1 MAYKLLE
8 GIRVLDLTMV
18 FAGPVSSRILASLG
32 AEVIKIESYVRPDVF
47 TRGNVYPENDPGTEP
62 WNRGSLFHS
71 LNAGKLGITLNLGS
85 EKGRDIFKKLVKIS
99 DVVMENYSPR
109 VMENWGLGYEE
120 LKKIKPD
127 IIMASMS
134 GLGHTGPLHDFYMY
148 VPGMEGMSGLTHMT
162 GYPDEPPMLSGF
174 SYGDWTSG
182 ATSSAAIMT
191 ALFHK
196 KSTGQGQ
203 FIDLAGREAL
213 ISNVGN
219 IIMDFTLNHRV
230 QSRMGNDQPYSAP
243 HGCYRCNGDDNWIN
257 IAVENE
263 EQWTSFCGVI
273 GETDWCKQ
281 EKFGNSLSRWKNRS
295 ELDTLVEDWTMKQDK
310 FKITEKLQKAG
321 VPAGAVLN
329 MKEVNL
335 NSHLIERGFFNIIE
349 HGEGI
354 GKRPIPNQ
362 IPAKFNN
369 IDSFVPE
376 RAPKFGQDNNY
387 VFGELL
393 GISKEELIAL
403 EGEKVI
409 GGAPSFP
416 PGRPTR
422 LNLIQAQDAGQLD
435 RNYIKELREKYKI
448 DIGTTEN
455 NKNGLT

>member
-1 MAYKLLE
+1 MAYKLLK

-18 FAGPVSSRILASLG
+18 FAGPVSSRVLASLG
-32 AEVIKIESYVRPDVF
+32 AEVIKIESAIRPDVF
-47 TRGNVYPENDPGTEP
+47 TRGNVYPENDPGTDP

-85 EKGRDIFKKLVKIS
+85 DKGRDIFKKLVKIS

-109 VMENWGLGYEE
+109 VMENWGLGYDE

-182 ATSSAAIMT
+182 GTSSAAILI

-213 ISNVGN
+213 IANVGN
-219 IIMDFTLNHRV
+219 IIMDYTMNQRV
-230 QSRMGNDQPYSAP
+230 QERMGNDQPYLAP
-243 HGCYRCNGDDNWIN
+243 HGCYRCKGDDNWIN
-257 IAVENE
+257 IAVENDP
-263 EQWTSFCGVI
+263 QWTGFCGVI
-273 GETDWCKQ
+273 GNPDWCQQ
-281 EKFGNSLSRWKNRS
+281 EKFGNSLNRWKNRS
-295 ELDTLVEDWTMKQDK
+295 ELDKLVEGWTINQDK
-310 FKITEKLQKAG
+310 FTASEQFQKAG
-321 VPAGAVLN
+321 VPAGAVLTI
-329 MKEVNL
+329 KEVNL
-335 NSHLIERGFFNIIE
+335 NSHLIDRGFFDIID
-349 HGEGI
+349 HGEGV
-354 GKRPIPNQ
+354 GKRPIPAQ

-369 IDSFVPE
+369 IEKFVPA
-376 RAPKFGQDNNY
+376 RAPRFGQDNLN

-393 GISKEELIAL
+393 GISNEDIAAL
-403 EGEKVI
+403 EAEKVI

-422 LNLIQAQDAGQLD
+422 LNLIQAQDAGQID
-435 RNYIKELREKYKI
+435 TNYTGELREKYKK
-448 DIGTTEN
+448 DIGITG
-455 NKNGLT
+455 NGKKEVK

>member
-1 MAYKLLE
+1 MAYELLK

-32 AEVIKIESYVRPDVF
+32 AEVVKIESSVRPDVF
-47 TRGNVYPENDPGTEP
+47 TRGNVYPENDPGAEP

-109 VMENWGLGYEE
+109 VMENWGLGYAE

-134 GLGHTGPLHDFYMY
+134 GLGHTGPLRDFYMY

-182 ATSSAAIMT
+182 GTSSAAILI
-191 ALFHK
+191 ALFHRK
-196 KSTGQGQ
+196 TTGKGQ

-213 ISNVGN
+213 IGNVGN

-230 QSRMGNDQPYSAP
+230 ENRMGNDQPYLAP
-243 HGCYRCNGDDNWIN
+243 HGCYRCNGEDNWIN
-257 IAVENE
+257 IAVEND
-263 EQWTSFCGVI
+263 EQWSSFCRVM
-273 GETDWCKQ
+273 GEPVWCKH
-281 EKFGNSLSRWKNRS
+281 EKFENSLNRWKNRS
-295 ELDTLVEDWTMKQDK
+295 ELDALVEEWTIKQDK
-310 FKITEKLQKAG
+310 FKVTETLQKAG

-335 NSHLIERGFFNIIE
+335 SSQLIERGFFDVID
-349 HGEGI
+349 HGPGV

-362 IPAKFNN
+362 IPAKFSNV
-369 IDSFVPE
+369 DSFIPK

-393 GISKEELIAL
+393 GISKEELATL
-403 EGEKVI
+403 EAEKVI

-422 LNLIQAQDAGQLD
+422 LNLIQAQDAGAID
-435 RNYIKELREKYKI
+435 ANYTDELRKKYNKDMGI
-448 DIGTTEN
+448 SGSTKTT
-455 NKNGLT
+455 

>member
-1 MAYKLLE
+1 MAYKLLK

-18 FAGPVSSRILASLG
+18 FAGPVSSRVLASLG
-32 AEVIKIESYVRPDVF
+32 AEVIKIESAIRPDVF
-47 TRGNVYPENDPGTEP
+47 TRGNVYPENDPGTDP

-85 EKGRDIFKKLVKIS
+85 DKGRDIFKKLVKIS

-109 VMENWGLGYEE
+109 VMENWGLGYDE

-182 ATSSAAIMT
+182 GTSSAAILI

-213 ISNVGN
+213 IANVGN
-219 IIMDFTLNHRV
+219 IIMDYTMNQRV
-230 QSRMGNDQPYSAP
+230 QERMGNDQPYLAP
-243 HGCYRCNGDDNWIN
+243 HGCYRCKGDDNWIN
-257 IAVENE
+257 IAVENDP
-263 EQWTSFCGVI
+263 QWTGFCGVI
-273 GETDWCKQ
+273 GNPDWCQQ
-281 EKFGNSLSRWKNRS
+281 EKFGNSLNRWKNRS
-295 ELDTLVEDWTMKQDK
+295 ELDKLVEGWTINQDK
-310 FKITEKLQKAG
+310 FTASEQFQKAG
-321 VPAGAVLN
+321 VPAGAVLTI
-329 MKEVNL
+329 KEVNL
-335 NSHLIERGFFNIIE
+335 NSHLIDRGFFDIID
-349 HGEGI
+349 HGEGV
-354 GKRPIPNQ
+354 GKRPIPAQ

-369 IDSFVPE
+369 IEKFVPA
-376 RAPKFGQDNNY
+376 RAPRFGQDNLY

-393 GISKEELIAL
+393 GISNEDIAAL
-403 EGEKVI
+403 EAEKVI

-422 LNLIQAQDAGQLD
+422 LNLIQAQDAGQID
-435 RNYIKELREKYKI
+435 TNYTGELREKYKK
-448 DIGTTEN
+448 DIGITG
-455 NKNGLT
+455 NGKKEVK

>member
-1 MAYKLLE
+1 MAYELLK

-18 FAGPVSSRILASLG
+18 FAGPVSSRILASMG
-32 AEVIKIESYVRPDVF
+32 AEVIKIESAVRPDVF
-47 TRGNVYPENDPGTEP
+47 TRGNVYPENDPGAEP

-85 EKGRDIFKKLVKIS
+85 DKGRDIFKRLVKIS

-182 ATSSAAIMT
+182 GASSAAILI

-203 FIDLAGREAL
+203 FIDLAGREAM
-213 ISNVGN
+213 IANVGN
-219 IIMDFTLNHRV
+219 IIMDYTLNKRV
-230 QSRMGNDQPYSAP
+230 QNRMGNDEPYAAP
-243 HGCYRCNGDDNWIN
+243 HGCYRCKGEDNWIN
-257 IAVENE
+257 IAVQNDE
-263 EQWTSFCGVI
+263 EWTGFCDVI
-273 GETDWCKQ
+273 GNPDWCKLD
-281 EKFGNSLSRWKNRS
+281 KFGNLVKRWNNRS
-295 ELDTLVEDWTMKQDK
+295 ELDKLVEEWTIKQDK
-310 FKITEKLQKAG
+310 FDLTEKLQKTG
-321 VPAGAVLN
+321 VPAGAVLTI
-329 MKEVNL
+329 KEVNL
-335 NSHLIERGFFNIIE
+335 NPHLIERGFFSVID
-349 HGEGI
+349 HGEGV

-369 IDSFVPE
+369 KESFVPA
-376 RAPKFGQDNNY
+376 RAPRFGQDNRY
-387 VFGELL
+387 IFGELL
-393 GISKEELIAL
+393 GIPADELAVL
-403 EGEKVI
+403 EAEKII

-422 LNLIQAQDAGQLD
+422 LNLIEAQNAGQID
-435 RNYIKELREKYKI
+435 PNYTSELREKYKK
-448 DIGTTEN
+448 DIGITVKPKTDA
-455 NKNGLT
+455 K

>member
-1 MAYKLLE
+1 MAYELLK
-8 GIRVLDLTMV
+8 GTRVLDLTMV

-32 AEVIKIESYVRPDVF
+32 AEVIKIESAVRPDVF

-71 LNAGKLGITLNLGS
+71 LNAGKLGITLNLGT
-85 EKGRDIFKKLVKIS
+85 EKGRDLFKRLVKIS

-109 VMENWGLGYEE
+109 VMENWGLGYAE

-134 GLGHTGPLHDFYMY
+134 GLGHTGPLKDFYMY

-162 GYPDEPPMLSGF
+162 GYTDEPPMLSGF

-182 ATSSAAIMT
+182 GTSAAAILT
-191 ALFHK
+191 ALYHK

-213 ISNVGN
+213 IANVGN
-219 IIMDFTLNHRV
+219 IIMDYTLNKRV
-230 QSRMGNDQPYSAP
+230 ENRMGNDQPYAAP
-243 HGCYRCNGDDNWIN
+243 HGCYRCKGEDNWVN
-257 IAVENE
+257 IAVEND
-263 EQWTSFCGVI
+263 EQWTGFCKLI
-273 GETDWCKQ
+273 GNPDWCKS
-281 EKFGNSLSRWKNRS
+281 EKFGNSLNRWQNRAD
-295 ELDTLVEDWTMKQDK
+295 LDKLVEEWTLKQDK
-310 FKITEKLQKAG
+310 FEIMASFQKAG

-335 NSHLIERGFFNIIE
+335 NSQLIERGFFNVID

-354 GKRPIPNQ
+354 GERPIPTQLPAKYNNKDSF
-362 IPAKFNN
+362 IPA
-369 IDSFVPE
+369 
-376 RAPKFGQDNNY
+376 RAPKFGQDNKY
-387 VFGELL
+387 VFGKLL
-393 GISKEELIAL
+393 GISNEELSTL
-403 EGEKVI
+403 EAEKII

-422 LNLIQAQDAGQLD
+422 LNLIEAQGAGQID
-435 RNYIKELREKYKI
+435 ANYLNELREKYKK
-448 DIGTTEN
+448 DIGTKGTA
-455 NKNGLT
+455 KSDPK